1 MSSLGATV
9 PTRIKAFG
17 ADRLVEVS
25 DQWDPQRCW
34 PHSRTKLCKTVG
46 AGAYAEG
53 VIACP
58 DKLVSAFDSVLR
70 NSLVRYC
77 AVYHFAVSGPFES
90 GKTKGPN
97 R

>member
-53 VIACP
+53 VYCVSRQTRIGIRLCP
-58 DKLVSAFDSVLR
+58 SKIRLFDILLSII
-70 NSLVRYC
+70 
-77 AVYHFAVSGPFES
+77 
-90 GKTKGPN
+90 
-97 R
+97 